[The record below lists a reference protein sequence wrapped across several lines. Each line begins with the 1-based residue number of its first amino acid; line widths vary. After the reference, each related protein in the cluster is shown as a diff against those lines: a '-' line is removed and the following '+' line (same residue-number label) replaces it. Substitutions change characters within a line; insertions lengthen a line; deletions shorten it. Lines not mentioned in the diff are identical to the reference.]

1 MHRVFQNFIDL
12 LSTAESLQD
21 FSKAMADTATALD
34 LSCFAYLA
42 LHRAKSGK
50 PRLISTYP
58 SRWTAHYLRRD
69 YQIIDPVIGEALQTP
84 EPFRW
89 GVDFRSGFTSMAQ
102 QQVFDEAAQFG
113 IRFGFTVPIHDGHG
127 PVAALTFAAD
137 ERRPP
142 FEKCI
147 NSHGRVLQLMA
158 MYFHAHVRR
167 KFAIEHDVYGIRLSP
182 REFECLEWASQGKS
196 AWEIGC
202 ILGISRNTVAYYL
215 ENAKEKLGVRTVV
228 QAVTRLAA
236 ANKEKQN

>member
-12 LSTAESLQD
+12 LSTANTTQD
-21 FSKAMADTATALD
+21 FSTAMAETATALD

-42 LHRAKSGK
+42 LPRTDERK

-58 SRWTAHYLRRD
+58 PGWTTHYLQNS
-69 YQIIDPVIGEALQTP
+69 YQIIDPVIEEALQSA

-89 GVDFRSGFTSMAQ
+89 GVDFRSRFGSSAQ
-102 QQVFDEAAQFG
+102 QQLFDEAAQFG

-127 PVAALTFAAD
+127 PLAALTFATD
-137 ERRPP
+137 ETRPR
-142 FEKCI
+142 FEHFVD
-147 NSHGRVLQLMA
+147 SHGRVLQLMA

-167 KFAIEHDVYGIRLSP
+167 KLTNELSVDRIRLSR

-215 ENAKEKLGVRTVV
+215 ENAKEKLGVRTIA

-236 ANKEKQN
+236 ANKRKQN